1 MRAALAS
8 ILAAG
13 GLLTAGC
20 VDNEAVVFIE
30 GALPLL
36 APDCEVD
43 AASNDFASNGIFD
56 LLGGSGYTTF
66 LKVRTNLPST
76 FSGQDVSQSRT
87 QSPNYP
93 AYGPADNNVVIF
105 DGAEIEYSFVT
116 DQLTSEKLVAT
127 AKREGFT
134 GELECRAAVEGDL
147 LRTCTLGKRAVA
159 VSGSVFN
166 TQTSLNAA
174 AAIATQAVP
183 PDLGIELARLYKQT
197 ATDAGTEATNLA
209 LLTAPADRQRVIASV
224 ALVGQTT
231 GSGDLRRI
239 KTFAFPFPVD
249 LCLGCLIPDQTFC
262 ADRGAIAVPVSEDGD
277 CIAGVDLAV
286 SACFCK
292 GEAED
297 EVTNVPID
305 RDEDVCRT
313 AAP

>member
-1 MRAALAS
+1 MRAALAT

-13 GLLTAGC
+13 GLLTASC
-20 VDNEAVVFIE
+20 IDNQNVVFIE

-56 LLGGSGYTTF
+56 LLGGSGYTAF

-76 FSGQDVSQSRT
+76 FSGQDLAQGRT
-87 QSPNYP
+87 QAPNYP
-93 AYGPADNNVVIF
+93 FYGNADNNVVIF

-147 LRTCTLGKRAVA
+147 LRTCTLGKRSVA

-174 AAIATQAVP
+174 AAIATQALP

-197 ATDAGTEATNLA
+197 ATDAGTAATNLA

-231 GSGDLRRI
+231 GSGELRRI
-239 KTFAFPFPVD
+239 KTFAFPFPID

-262 ADRGAIAVPVSEDGD
+262 ADREAIAVGVSEDGA
-277 CIAGVDLAV
+277 CIAGVDIPL
-286 SACFCK
+286 SACFCEGDTA
-292 GEAED
+292 GEPGNVRIDSD
-297 EVTNVPID
+297 ENI
-305 RDEDVCRT
+305 CRT
-313 AAP
+313 AP